1 MRKSFVTLFLIS
13 LCCLFSGCT
22 EDKQHFVGMP
32 NPWHECNMDLDCG
45 AKYAGFKFPVVLSN
59 YEVRAMD
66 GIFEVRYPLDEF
78 RNVIV
83 RKSNKYKTDML
94 SGVYIDYPINKEI
107 KIKNEYPAQIRGT
120 EDKIYVLNIHNSKNY
135 YSAYCEK
142 GMSLKE
148 AEGIFEVL
156 KTVDKF

>member
-1 MRKSFVTLFLIS
+1 MKKLFVTIFLIS
-13 LCCLFSGCT
+13 LCCLSSACT

-32 NPWHECNMDLDCG
+32 NPWHECNTDLECG
-45 AKYAGFKFPVVLSN
+45 AKVAGFKFPVVLSN
-59 YEVRAMD
+59 YHVRAMN
-66 GIFEVRYPLDEF
+66 GILEVTYPLDEF

-83 RKSNKYKTDML
+83 RKSNKFKTDTL
-94 SGVYIDYPINKEI
+94 SGVYIDYPVNKEI
-107 KIKNEYPAQIRGT
+107 KIKNEYPAQISGT

-156 KTVDKF
+156 KSVDKF

>member
-1 MRKSFVTLFLIS
+1 
-13 LCCLFSGCT
+13 
-22 EDKQHFVGMP
+22 
-32 NPWHECNMDLDCG
+32 MDLECG
-45 AKYAGFKFPVVLSN
+45 AKVAGFKFPVVLSN

-83 RKSNKYKTDML
+83 RKSNKFKTDTL
-94 SGVYIDYPINKEI
+94 SGVYTDYPVNKEI
-107 KIKNEYPAQIRGT
+107 KIKKEYPAHIRGT
-120 EDKIYVLNIHNSKNY
+120 EDRIYVLNIHNSKNY

-156 KTVDKF
+156 QSVDKF